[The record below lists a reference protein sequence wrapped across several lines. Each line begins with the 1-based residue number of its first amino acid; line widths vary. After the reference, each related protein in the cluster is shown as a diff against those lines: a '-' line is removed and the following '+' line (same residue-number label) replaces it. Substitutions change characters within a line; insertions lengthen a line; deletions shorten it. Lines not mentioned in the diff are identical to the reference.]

1 LYRNDV
7 FVKAFYP
14 NRAKYRH
21 MPHPPIEVDDY
32 IGASFS
38 EAKFNSRDAERIKD
52 ALAYVALHGLNKL
65 PFKHKIRVGLVMFK
79 HRMSYDELV
88 DLWNK
93 YVGMWGAK
101 LMVFKFKAYKDG
113 KLVASKMFGQST
125 EFSLKARANKN
136 VLLNADTYDVAR
148 VEIGLFDQYETLCN
162 YSTLPLFIKTRGP
175 IQIIGPSI
183 ITLNG
188 GRISVYV
195 RSLKQRGKAAL
206 EISGEEYGAK
216 VEFEVK

>member
-1 LYRNDV
+1 
-7 FVKAFYP
+7 
-14 NRAKYRH
+14 
-21 MPHPPIEVDDY
+21 
-32 IGASFS
+32 
-38 EAKFNSRDAERIKD
+38 
-52 ALAYVALHGLNKL
+52 
-65 PFKHKIRVGLVMFK
+65 
-79 HRMSYDELV
+79 
-88 DLWNK
+88 
-93 YVGMWGAK
+93 
-101 LMVFKFKAYKDG
+101 
-113 KLVASKMFGQST
+113 FGQST

-148 VEIGLFDQYETLCN
+148 VEIGLFDQYETPCN